1 MTTVV
6 VSDRRTTQVQLPVGD
21 SFVLTVDGSISE
33 NVAAGVV
40 GFGGNSLTIDG
51 DILARG
57 STGVLLGTGNSNVSI
72 SGTGTVIGNTGVNAN
87 GRVTIQN
94 AGEIIGLTLDGI
106 LLLGD
111 QSVVSNSGFI
121 FGGRYGIGAGTGSH
135 DITNTGFI
143 QGVNN
148 GILIT
153 STNNVVRNFGTIT
166 AHVGIELS
174 GGSGAADTIINWG
187 TIIGQGGEGIFI
199 GNTSN
204 EAVINR
210 GTIVGSVTTGVGN
223 DLFDNSFG
231 GIVTGPVIM
240 FTGNDTVIAGQGAEN
255 IDGGSGIDTISYI
268 NHPRGVLI
276 NLTNQATS
284 DGIVTDT
291 LASFENAVGSVFNDT
306 IYGDDSA
313 VGNVLDGGPGGSD
326 QIFGGGGP
334 DTVSYASAVRAVLI
348 NLTGQVTA
356 DGVDTDT
363 LSSIENA
370 VGSRFNDTIYGN
382 NLDNVLDGGVE
393 GSDQIFGGFG
403 IDTVS
408 YATSPRAV
416 LINLA
421 DQVTADGI
429 NNDPL
434 SSIENAIGSAF
445 SDTIVSGAGTN
456 VLEGGGGYDTFL
468 FRRGQANGDTVVDFA
483 GNGAAPGDVL
493 QFVGYGPSATFV
505 PIDATHWQVS
515 SGPGTPGEIIT
526 FQNGAVIDMSDVLF
540 V

>member
-1 MTTVV
+1 
-6 VSDRRTTQVQLPVGD
+6 
-21 SFVLTVDGSISE
+21 
-33 NVAAGVV
+33 
-40 GFGGNSLTIDG
+40 
-51 DILARG
+51 
-57 STGVLLGTGNSNVSI
+57 
-72 SGTGTVIGNTGVNAN
+72 
-87 GRVTIQN
+87 
-94 AGEIIGLTLDGI
+94 
-106 LLLGD
+106 
-111 QSVVSNSGFI
+111 
-121 FGGRYGIGAGTGSH
+121 
-135 DITNTGFI
+135 
-143 QGVNN
+143 
-148 GILIT
+148 
-153 STNNVVRNFGTIT
+153 
-166 AHVGIELS
+166 
-174 GGSGAADTIINWG
+174 
-187 TIIGQGGEGIFI
+187 
-199 GNTSN
+199 
-204 EAVINR
+204 
-210 GTIVGSVTTGVGN
+210 
-223 DLFDNSFG
+223 LFDNSFG
-231 GIVTGPVIM
+231 GIVTGPVIT

-370 VGSRFNDTIYGN
+370 LGSRFNDTIYGN

-393 GSDQIFGGFG
+393 GSDQIFGGLG

-421 DQVTADGI
+421 DQVSADGM
-429 NNDPL
+429 NNDTL
-434 SSIENAIGSAF
+434 ASIENAIGSAF
-445 SDTIVSGAGTN
+445 GDTIISGAGAS
-456 VLEGGGGYDTFL
+456 VLEGRGGNDTFCSGAG
-468 FRRGQANGDTVVDFA
+468 RRTGTRLSTLPAT
-483 GNGAAPGDVL
+483 AP
-493 QFVGYGPSATFV
+493 FMATCCSSSATAQAR
-505 PIDATHWQVS
+505 PSPRSMPRIGRSIPATGLS
-515 SGPGTPGEIIT
+515 RRPSLSRTARPCT
-526 FQNGAVIDMSDVLF
+526 
-540 V
+540 